1 MDLNISYND
10 GIKQNALVKKSSTYK
25 MKHFLLALILR
36 QVALFKHSFDSAF
49 REREWIKRL
58 FTDYTEGKIIIQCE
72 IIIDF
77 VYFAG
82 AGTAEGGSGVKRQ
95 HWDSEE
101 RETDI

>member
-1 MDLNISYND
+1 
-10 GIKQNALVKKSSTYK
+10 

-49 REREWIKRL
+49 RERDWIKRL

-82 AGTAEGGSGVKRQ
+82 AETAEGGGGVKREN
-95 HWDSEE
+95 W
-101 RETDI
+101 